1 MLAAVRRASL
11 RELEKPVLLV
21 QERHQTE
28 PGPSWQDDI
37 RQKTRGWVSGAKLA
51 YARLM
56 RN

>member
-51 YARLM
+51 YARPM